1 MRAKKEYEGVIKELK
16 EKLLEYKEKY
26 NLELQRNAQS
36 SLGSAGNEFGF
47 DDEEAARLTIENEQ
61 LLKRLRA
68 LEEEREGERQ
78 AAGKLEAAKQAL
90 EGRLQAREAEVK
102 ELGAKLEELRRQY
115 VRVEL
120 VAENLKKGAG
130 QDRQQ
135 SVSLKQWEDLERR
148 YIQTKK

>member
-1 MRAKKEYEGVIKELK
+1 
-16 EKLLEYKEKY
+16 
-26 NLELQRNAQS
+26 
-36 SLGSAGNEFGF
+36 
-47 DDEEAARLTIENEQ
+47 
-61 LLKRLRA
+61 
-68 LEEEREGERQ
+68 LEEDREDERQ

-102 ELGAKLEELRRQY
+102 ELGGKLEELRRQY